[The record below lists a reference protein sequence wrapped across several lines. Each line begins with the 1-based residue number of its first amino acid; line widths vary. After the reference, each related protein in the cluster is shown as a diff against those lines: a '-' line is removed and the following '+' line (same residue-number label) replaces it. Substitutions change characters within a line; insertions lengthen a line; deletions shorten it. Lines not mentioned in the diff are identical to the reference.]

1 MINHTFSGGDPNVWV
16 GGATTTAAANTT
28 AATAANA
35 ELPTATALAAQ
46 SLFILGVV
54 LVKLIHGL
62 AAWLL
67 QRRAGTAEKM
77 QAPVTHSVRKKRRT
91 TSHFLPNTIFDVAPT
106 SRSESTA
113 SDAKAALQ
121 LTYTAVYAI
130 ALVLLAPCAVQILR
144 NDMGAASDVHVLT
157 GHFDQDWASMVL
169 ALPPALYIY
178 ALITATHASAIEV
191 IHHLA
196 AAGSIVF
203 ARVAIA
209 SGRLRAE
216 QATVLLNTMV
226 LAWFML
232 SFNSMAHGLM
242 VVYHRNFGSP
252 KRQLA
257 AVRAFLPLMVTAV
270 AGEHL
275 LVWLY
280 FLRKLAPHSI
290 PGSVV
295 AVGIVADLGLLAE
308 HVVTVKIMIGL
319 LAKKA
324 QQARA
329 ALNNRGASDCPSPL
343 SSTMVG
349 LSPLPPSPEHY
360 FLDTADGMAVNGSD
374 MLTDIPVPLTTLL
387 EEATVT
393 AVTAAAASTNA
404 PLDTFVNM
412 RSSS

>member
-1 MINHTFSGGDPNVWV
+1 
-16 GGATTTAAANTT
+16 
-28 AATAANA
+28 
-35 ELPTATALAAQ
+35 
-46 SLFILGVV
+46 
-54 LVKLIHGL
+54 
-62 AAWLL
+62 
-67 QRRAGTAEKM
+67 
-77 QAPVTHSVRKKRRT
+77 VTHPVRKKRRT

-144 NDMGAASDVHVLT
+144 NDMGGAASDVHVLT

-178 ALITATHASAIEV
+178 ALITATHSSAIEV

-232 SFNSMAHGLM
+232 SFNSISHFLI
-242 VVYHRNFGSP
+242 VVYHRNSGSP

-257 AVRAFLPLMVTAV
+257 AVRVFLPIALTAV

-295 AVGIVADLGLLAE
+295 AVGIVADLGLLVE
-308 HVVTVKIMIGL
+308 HVVTIKIMFGL
-319 LAKKA
+319 QAKKV

-329 ALNNRGASDCPSPL
+329 ALNNRGAS
-343 SSTMVG
+343 
-349 LSPLPPSPEHY
+349 
-360 FLDTADGMAVNGSD
+360 
-374 MLTDIPVPLTTLL
+374 
-387 EEATVT
+387 
-393 AVTAAAASTNA
+393 TAAAASTNA
-404 PLDTFVNM
+404 SLQLDTFGHSGLATTV
-412 RSSS
+412 